1 MTSVELRKLN
11 AYPEWRDNNKIV
23 AVINYVQAIQNNNPN
38 PPVNAQ
44 LYPTQRQQAR
54 FIQKF
59 QQGFSVVVNAFNQ
72 RVLYYRPTEQPNQ
85 PSRISLRVLFPNQHQ
100 IILTAN
106 YNSEVDGLGTGKNS
120 FYNKIASKYLG
131 ITRDECRNYLQKQ
144 GNYTIT
150 RPLKKVVNKPVLAK
164 TSNERW
170 GMDIADMSNYAIKLL
185 FGNQPIPPPINGR
198 FINATRMSR
207 WMQLFNAKMGY

>member
-59 QQGFSVVVNAFNQ
+59 QQGFSVVVNGFNQ
-72 RVLYYRPTEQPNQ
+72 RVG
-85 PSRISLRVLFPNQHQ
+85 VW
-100 IILTAN
+100 ILLICQTM
-106 YNSEVDGLGTGKNS
+106 
-120 FYNKIASKYLG
+120 
-131 ITRDECRNYLQKQ
+131 Q
-144 GNYTIT
+144 
-150 RPLKKVVNKPVLAK
+150 
-164 TSNERW
+164 
-170 GMDIADMSNYAIKLL
+170 SNYYSVINLFHHQSMVALL
-185 FGNQPIPPPINGR
+185 MLQE
-198 FINATRMSR
+198 
-207 WMQLFNAKMGY
+207 